1 MGHSPEKFTEGEKA
15 WVKENLKAESVLRSL
30 SCMQPILNSSQ
41 SFFWVFWEL
50 QHLEQVELVTKQINI
65 IGLFYQGSNEIW
77 LYGQPLATTWIHQ
90 PSISQLSIGQPNN
103 KTSIRQLSIGQLCR
117 LVNQ

>member
-30 SCMQPILNSSQ
+30 PCMEPNLNSSQ

-65 IGLFYQGSNEIW
+65 TGLFYQGSNGLW
-77 LYGQPLATTWIHQ
+77 LLGQPKGRGGGGFVGSAD
-90 PSISQLSIGQPNN
+90 G
-103 KTSIRQLSIGQLCR
+103 
-117 LVNQ
+117 